1 MLCLAMRLCAV
12 SSHETVCCVL
22 PQIAL
27 DLRTEAKDQ
36 VNMVDDSVYTHQY
49 DTCTTS
55 VLFL

>member
-1 MLCLAMRLCAV
+1 MLCLAMRLYAV

-36 VNMVDDSVYTHQY
+36 VNMVDDSVYTHQ
-49 DTCTTS
+49 
-55 VLFL
+55 